1 MQTVVFLDFAL
12 VFSTGCVSF
21 EAACAV
27 QVQEENDSDV
37 SNSLIDSLYKWSFV
51 WIQFKLC
58 QEYAK
63 YFPAG
68 KHI

>member
-37 SNSLIDSLYKWSFV
+37 SNSLIDSLYK
-51 WIQFKLC
+51 
-58 QEYAK
+58 
-63 YFPAG
+63 
-68 KHI
+68 